1 MRSALIATAML
12 FSLTATAAPA
22 RYELVHP
29 RVCLAGGWGDPH
41 AEWRVQLAITSSE
54 RFALAFEQRLAK
66 RGIHAE
72 HYIAVWRANVRRR
85 SGVCGMRPGLPGPH
99 CRSRNP
105 DPGPGVNKPCFRF
118 RQRMSTAH

>member
-72 HYIAVWRANVRRR
+72 HYIAVWRANGDREPLAVVTRQTFPSRAAAIRAAQKLRRAGFAAFPR
-85 SGVCGMRPGLPGPH
+85 HFVHYR
-99 CRSRNP
+99 
-105 DPGPGVNKPCFRF
+105 
-118 RQRMSTAH
+118 